1 MYPDI
6 VTKGHTVLKDTLGT
20 SRGVGFI
27 RYAPVPSNSFHIF
40 QCIVLKLSLV
50 HRFET
55 PEICQKIINEFHG
68 KQIGEGDNSRT
79 LQIRFADTEDQKK
92 LKTSTAER
100 RQYKASEYS
109 HGVAWRNSPSAAAF
123 TSPLQTRVMGSDG
136 SWASGS
142 PVSPDPRYVTLHTD
156 SGCS

>member
-1 MYPDI
+1 ML
-6 VTKGHTVLKDTLGT
+6 VFLSMVLRL
-20 SRGVGFI
+20 
-27 RYAPVPSNSFHIF
+27 NNM
-40 QCIVLKLSLV
+40 

-68 KQIGEGDNSRT
+68 KLIGEGENCKT

-109 HGVAWRNSPSAAAF
+109 HGVAWRYSPTAAAF
-123 TSPLQTRVMGSDG
+123 ASPLQHRMPGSDA
-136 SWASGS
+136 SWVSRS
-142 PVSPDPRYVTLHTD
+142 PLSPDPRYV
-156 SGCS
+156 S

>member
-6 VTKGHTVLKDTLGT
+6 ATKGHTVLKDTLGT

-27 RYAPVPSNSFHIF
+27 RWAFGPSTPWLMFHSF
-40 QCIVLKLSLV
+40 VLRLSIV

-55 PEICQKIINEFHG
+55 PEICQKIVNEFHG
-68 KQIGEGDNSRT
+68 KQVGEGDDSKA

-109 HGVAWRNSPSAAAF
+109 HGVAWRYSPTAAVFA
-123 TSPLQTRVMGSDG
+123 SPFQSRVLASDG

-142 PVSPDPRYVTLHTD
+142 PVSPDSR
-156 SGCS
+156 